1 MVTKRK
7 QKYLLTL
14 LKGLFERELEDI
26 LKEFFKGLPEY
37 KRRNI
42 LIGLSMLAFPNMRYE
57 TIKNWMEKKYRNGP
71 DFVNLKPFIM
81 ARMCRNY
88 MKIDPRMLPLLIKI
102 ARNTKRRVKR
112 EKEKAL

>member
-14 LKGLFERELEDI
+14 LKGLSKRELEDI
-26 LKEFFKGLPEY
+26 LKEFFKGFPAS
-37 KRRNI
+37 KRKNV
-42 LIGLSMLAFPNMRYE
+42 LINLSMLAFPAIRYE

-71 DFVNLKPFIM
+71 DFANRKPFIM

-102 ARNTKRRVKR
+102 ARNSKRRVKR
-112 EKEKAL
+112 GIEKAL